1 MHVEKIPLLLLS
13 TILEL
18 VPLSQG
24 YLDLKQGLTLVPEH
38 GLSGNDGN
46 IHGHHGWPVARDFL
60 LLEVPHRTDRHETL
74 GITLFKKSYLK
85 YVNPIIRVH

>member
-1 MHVEKIPLLLLS
+1 MIETPSALSTMHVEKQSLLILS

-24 YLDLKQGLTLVPEH
+24 YFHLKQDLTLGPAH

-46 IHGHHGWPVARDFL
+46 IHGRHGWPFARDFL
-60 LLEVPHRTDRHETL
+60 LSEGRHRTDRHETFD
-74 GITLFKKSYLK
+74 I
-85 YVNPIIRVH
+85 P